1 MRKIEFKITI
11 MAADATNVTVEVIKQ
26 AIEDA
31 MLAVG
36 CDRNMCYEVTC
47 THDGELEQAPSIPI
61 SREVHDDKTPHD
73 KWVYC
78 IAKDSNKPQN

>member
-1 MRKIEFKITI
+1 MRKIEFKVTTITVDGTVVT
-11 MAADATNVTVEVIKQ
+11 ADVIKQ

-61 SREVHDDKTPHD
+61 IREVPADKTPHD
-73 KWVYC
+73 K
-78 IAKDSNKPQN
+78 